1 MSRAWAAFF
10 ATFCCITAALAQ
22 AGTAPPTHAATKLSF
37 PPTLGGATLE
47 TSSAQGNAVTY
58 RYLAGK
64 IQITVQIFDG
74 GRRVP
79 NGSSSPA
86 VTYEFSS
93 EMSDAE
99 QQAHGSGLL
108 RFEKPAAP
116 TTCNYA
122 SVVFRCTVYSA
133 HTGNGRIYG
142 KLMLTGFRDNFL
154 KIMAEWSQ
162 ADNMTL
168 ADADKALGAFVPA
181 LLH

>member
-1 MSRAWAAFF
+1 MSKAWAALL
-10 ATFCCITAALAQ
+10 ATFCCITTALAQ
-22 AGTAPPTHAATKLSF
+22 GGTAPPTHAATKLNF

-47 TSSAQGNAVTY
+47 TSSTQGNAVSY

-79 NGSSSPA
+79 PGSSSPA

-93 EMSDAE
+93 EMAEAE
-99 QQAHGSGLL
+99 QQAHGSGLS

-122 SVVFRCTVYSA
+122 AVVFRCTVYSA

-142 KLMLTGFRDNFL
+142 KLLLTGFRDNFL
-154 KIMAEWSQ
+154 KILAEWSQ